1 MIRSVHGI
9 PPAISPLT
17 YKQGRGE
24 ARGSILIR
32 KQEMLAH
39 GQGGRVMDHCLGKL
53 IVVTDNIIVSIPSS
67 LSPVVCLPFQALPSG
82 SRAVPLNVYRKS
94 QKAQGYQSVLEE
106 HSSSPGHVTESIRE
120 TYLRPGVN
128 RRRAASLLRAA

>member
-1 MIRSVHGI
+1 
-9 PPAISPLT
+9 
-17 YKQGRGE
+17 
-24 ARGSILIR
+24 
-32 KQEMLAH
+32 
-39 GQGGRVMDHCLGKL
+39 MDHCLGEL
-53 IVVTDNIIVSIPSS
+53 IVVTDTIIVSIPSS
-67 LSPVVCLPFQALPSG
+67 LSPVVCLPLQALPSA

-120 TYLRPGVN
+120 TYLWPGVN

>member
-1 MIRSVHGI
+1 
-9 PPAISPLT
+9 
-17 YKQGRGE
+17 
-24 ARGSILIR
+24 
-32 KQEMLAH
+32 
-39 GQGGRVMDHCLGKL
+39 MDHCLGEL
-53 IVVTDNIIVSIPSS
+53 IVVTDNIIVSIPCS

-82 SRAVPLNVYRKS
+82 SSRAVPLNVYRKS